1 MAIDRRELVGRL
13 TAGVLLAGMA
23 STAKGETAM
32 TKGSAEVSAH
42 EQIRNLLAEYSFLL
56 DSAQYAKWGQLFG
69 EKGTLELNGAV
80 WATGSD
86 GIAKKMAE
94 VMNQTPRPVT
104 GFTGDHMYRHIFT
117 NTHITVDE
125 ATGTAEADS
134 YFFVLHVFHGS
145 PPTIRGGGRYH
156 DGFARESGVWRFTAK
171 RMDFDWSDA

>member
-1 MAIDRRELVGRL
+1 M
-13 TAGVLLAGMA
+13 
-23 STAKGETAM
+23 
-32 TKGSAEVSAH
+32 
-42 EQIRNLLAEYSFLL
+42 
-56 DSAQYAKWGQLFG
+56 
-69 EKGTLELNGAV
+69 ELNGAV

-117 NTHITVDE
+117 NTHIEVDE
-125 ATGTAEADS
+125 AAGTAKADS

-156 DGFARESGVWRFTAK
+156 DRFVHARAAPGASPPRAWISTGRMHEQTQTK
-171 RMDFDWSDA
+171 RLPP